1 MMHRIGKGVTAPRGS
16 RGSVITSYLLAALAI
31 LAAIPFAGCGGEK
44 PSEVEL
50 KALAPYAGN
59 WEGEDGTTLSIRADG
74 TGNFESD
81 GASVTGGRAIV
92 DEAKKTLKISGL
104 LGISGTWKIDE
115 PPHATPGG
123 GTEMRLDSMI
133 YRRVTGFGA
142 GATNAAIGS
151 VPAAAELQPIVTA
164 TLLDLNNAITSG
176 NFSPF
181 YATISRTWQAQT
193 TPEQLRE
200 AFQDFSSKKVDFRGI
215 AGHEPVFEPAPA
227 LDENNLLVANGYYQV
242 GPNHLDFA
250 LKYIWE
256 DSQWRPF
263 ATNVNFRIEG
273 K

>member
-1 MMHRIGKGVTAPRGS
+1 MTHRIGKGVPAPRTS
-16 RGSVITSYLLAALAI
+16 RGILMASYLLATLAI
-31 LAAIPFAGCGGEK
+31 LGAIPFAGCGGEE
-44 PSEVEL
+44 PSEAEL
-50 KALAPYAGN
+50 KAVAPYAGD
-59 WEGEDGTTLSIRADG
+59 WEGEDGTTISIRKDG
-74 TGNFESD
+74 TGNFEAD
-81 GASVTGGRAIV
+81 GTSVTGGRAIV
-92 DEAKKTLKISGL
+92 DETKKTLKISGL

-123 GTEMRLDSMI
+123 QTEMRLDSMV
-133 YRRVTGFGA
+133 YRRVSGFSAGSATTG
-142 GATNAAIGS
+142 TGS
-151 VPAAAELQPIVTA
+151 VPPAAELTPIVTA

-176 NFSPF
+176 DFAPF

-193 TPEQLRE
+193 TPEKLRE
-200 AFQDFSSKKVDFRGI
+200 AFQDFSSKRVDYRGI

-263 ATNVNFRIEG
+263 ATNVNFKIEG